1 LKAWLPSSDWLSSS
15 WMTFFSPTTR
25 QLYRATDNNYDLH
38 SKTLG
43 PSTRSTPQCITFHLD
58 PHDHDAT
65 TLPTDAVPID
75 LETTINSKICR
86 PHRKLFSKADV
97 EAGITDT
104 LQLLQLNLCFQH
116 VHSHPEQH
124 HPNAPLSW
132 DKTLNTRCDKLAT
145 HHLEAATMAK
155 PLVPFIPASKVHLQV
170 NGTTITHHIPSQ
182 LHYLCSV
189 QATKHYLCH

>member
-1 LKAWLPSSDWLSSS
+1 MVCDSESLIS
-15 WMTFFSPTTR
+15 R
-25 QLYRATDNNYDLH
+25 I
-38 SKTLG
+38 KT
-43 PSTRSTPQCITFHLD
+43 S
-58 PHDHDAT
+58 
-65 TLPTDAVPID
+65 
-75 LETTINSKICR
+75 INSKICQPR
-86 PHRKLFSKADV
+86 RKLFSKADV
-97 EAGITDT
+97 EAGIMDT

-116 VHSHPEQH
+116 VHSHPKQH

-132 DKTLNTRCDKLAT
+132 DKTLNTHCDELAT

-182 LHYLCSV
+182 LRYLYSV